1 ILASCAFL
9 QAESARPPFQVEF
22 RGGSVKSDDWEG
34 ELCEEMGGIC
44 KGGMCSCWDGYFMGA
59 DCGEL
64 GGEYDFRISHLHT
77 DLAHLTAPDRA
88 CSSLNTGTSWCLN
101 HEKLSSHC
109 REAGGLPET
118 IHLDEPNGRGRF
130 QELRCR
136 CTTGF
141 SGRDCDKELLR
152 RKWISLEE
160 SEPHHVQMLL
170 THSKGDCKC
179 RNREDTL
186 KSTNAFEH
194 IKNDALKFCTGL
206 FSLATPANASR
217 DDRDE
222 VANRVK
228 RALGKFAEAQ
238 KICQTA
244 LDQQVTTKVAD
255 EELLG
260 IKKGLEDREPGPKT
274 RAYQVLDGEN
284 QTGHVW
290 KELLKKVCA
299 DECGRIVFQTD
310 KWASGL
316 ALRSVQIDS
325 GIGSLSEYCAQRVV
339 SIAEAEVLTCCE
351 QECLWD
357 SDDEVCLLWP
367 FFDDSQKLDWNARC
381 CAEGTILKNSS
392 RERLC
397 NSVLPKEKR
406 EKLRQT
412 DVLPAQH

>member
-1 ILASCAFL
+1 MSTLAAKFLMLATGFARILASCAFL

-109 REAGGLPET
+109 REAGG
-118 IHLDEPNGRGRF
+118 
-130 QELRCR
+130 
-136 CTTGF
+136 
-141 SGRDCDKELLR
+141 
-152 RKWISLEE
+152 
-160 SEPHHVQMLL
+160 
-170 THSKGDCKC
+170 KC